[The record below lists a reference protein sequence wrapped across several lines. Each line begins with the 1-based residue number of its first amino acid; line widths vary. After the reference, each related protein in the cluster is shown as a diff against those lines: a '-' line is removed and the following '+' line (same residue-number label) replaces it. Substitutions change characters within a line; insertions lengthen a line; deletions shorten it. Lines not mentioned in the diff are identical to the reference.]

1 MEASTTQRMID
12 SLERAWDHVLRLSVM
27 ESELPGSPEW
37 RALISA
43 MQTLQDSIKEVQKGR
58 DRALPSADILA
69 VGVFHD
75 FEIRHLQEDPGE

>member
-12 SLERAWDHVLRLSVM
+12 SLERAWGHVLRLSVI

-43 MQTLQDSIKEVQKGR
+43 MQTLQDSIREVQKARG
-58 DRALPSADILA
+58 A
-69 VGVFHD
+69 
-75 FEIRHLQEDPGE
+75 